1 MKRVLISGA
10 GIAGLTLAC
19 CLADSGWQVD
29 VVEKAVGERKSGYM
43 ITFFGNGWKVA
54 ERMKILDQIK
64 EIHYPAQEFQ
74 YVDNLGKPYFNVRI
88 DLVRKGFGQE
98 YTYLRRP
105 DLEHILLE
113 RSKELSVNVKYSTQV
128 AEINETPDSVNVK
141 LQNGDINSYD
151 LVVGADGMHS
161 GIRKTVFGD
170 ENQFSCYL
178 GYGIAAFQTAH
189 RDEIGDIVKIYQETN
204 RSAIYYPVS
213 ENKMDCVYM
222 FPCTTERVPKEKYK
236 SLLMDTYSSSKWI
249 NPEVIQ
255 STPDQGIEYFD
266 VLKQIEIEK
275 WTKSRVCL
283 TGDACACLSPL
294 AGQGASMAMLEAFV
308 LANELKKSVSI
319 EECLLRYES
328 LLKPD
333 IESRQVQARRLTHRF
348 VSTSDQ
354 ETVWNRL
361 ITRLEFSPL
370 LVGRTAKVF
379 KGKIHPI

>member
-1 MKRVLISGA
+1 
-10 GIAGLTLAC
+10 
-19 CLADSGWQVD
+19 
-29 VVEKAVGERKSGYM
+29 M

-64 EIHYPAQEFQ
+64 GIHYPAQEFQ
-74 YVDNLGKPYFNVRI
+74 YVDNLGKPHFNVRI

-113 RSKELSVNVKYSTQV
+113 RSKELSVYVKYNTQA
-128 AEINETPDSVNVK
+128 AEINETPGSVKVTF
-141 LQNGDINSYD
+141 QNGDINSYD
-151 LVVGADGMHS
+151 LVVGADGVHS
-161 GIRKTVFGD
+161 GIRKIVFGD
-170 ENQFSCYL
+170 ENQFSRHL
-178 GYGIAAFQTAH
+178 GYGIAAFQTAN
-189 RDEIGDIVKIYQETN
+189 RSEIGDTVKIYQETN

-213 ENKMDCVYM
+213 ENKMDCVFM
-222 FPCTTERVPKEKYK
+222 FPCTSERVPKEKYK
-236 SLLMDTYSSSKWI
+236 SLLMDTYASSKWI

-266 VLKQIEIEK
+266 VLKQIEMEK

-283 TGDACACLSPL
+283 AGDACACLSPL

-308 LANELKKSVSI
+308 LANELKKSASV
-319 EECLLRYES
+319 EECLLRYEC

-379 KGKIHPI
+379 KGKIHQI